1 MAMGRGLGA
10 FAEGFAQ
17 GYGQMSEIEAR
28 RQAIER
34 DKQRMALEEKRAG
47 MEEQRFALD
56 KQLQEQAMQKT
67 GMDIAAAKR
76 EEEFQAD
83 LRSTLANIQKE
94 SQGGYEAEVIDA
106 RTNKS
111 QGFKRFQNPED
122 EVGSMKEKGLFFKP
136 GSIKQVGPMD
146 PLEFQQRFA
155 DQFMSVQAR
164 HGKLTPEMLDQ
175 AKARRKQI
183 ESEGAIDAARYFM
196 TTGDEKGARA
206 MFNKNGKIKIGDDV
220 QLQVIKDPVTGPK
233 VVGLRGGKQV
243 FDMFDDVILPSM
255 SADAYGKTMAD
266 MRKLGIT
273 EGGEDRRAGMAARA
287 AMDRT
292 VYESNAR
299 LAAANK
305 DKGDEAGKDL
315 YKYTLEFAGK
325 FASNP
330 SFTWEPSSYMRWAST
345 VAARAEQ
352 YRQKGWSIP
361 EAAAKATT
369 EIPVPDAVTAKP
381 KK

>member
-1 MAMGRGLGA
+1 MATGLGA

-17 GYGQMSEIEAR
+17 GYGQISEIEAR
-28 RQAIER
+28 RQGIER

-47 MEEQRFALD
+47 MDEQRFALD

-76 EEEFQAD
+76 EEAFQAD
-83 LRSTLANIQKE
+83 VTSTIANLKKE
-94 SQGGYEAEVIDA
+94 AQAGYEAEVIDA

-122 EVGSMKEKGLFFKP
+122 EIGSMKEKGLFFKP
-136 GSIKQVGPMD
+136 GSTKQVGPMD
-146 PLEFQQRFA
+146 PIEFQNRFA
-155 DQFMSVQAR
+155 DQYMSVQAR
-164 HGKLTPEMLDQ
+164 HGKLTPEILEQ
-175 AKARRKQI
+175 AKARRKQN
-183 ESEGAIDAARYFM
+183 ESEGAVKAARYFL
-196 TTGDEKGARA
+196 TTGDEKGARDI
-206 MFNKNGKIKIGDDV
+206 FNKEGKITIGDDV
-220 QLQVIKDPVTGPK
+220 QLQVVNDPIIGPK
-233 VVGLRGGKQV
+233 IVGLRSGKKI
-243 FDMFDDVILPSM
+243 FDMFEDVILPSM
-255 SADAYGKTMAD
+255 SADAYAKAVID

-345 VAARAEQ
+345 VAAKAEQ
-352 YRQKGWSIP
+352 YRQKGMSIP